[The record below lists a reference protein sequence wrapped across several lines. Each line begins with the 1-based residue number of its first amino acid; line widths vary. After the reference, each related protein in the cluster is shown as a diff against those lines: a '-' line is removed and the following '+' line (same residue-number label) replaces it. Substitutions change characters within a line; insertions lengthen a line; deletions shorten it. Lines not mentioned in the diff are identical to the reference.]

1 MIDVLNHIDDVKKIR
16 KLVIDGMTQ
25 DAIKAC
31 DVSIA
36 HNEKKVED
44 FEKWAEE
51 ESSKEPLPEGV
62 RQYTKASIRLSWRIL
77 AAFLARKVNKNT
89 LFLKLAI
96 SRRLWY
102 SNEY

>member
-1 MIDVLNHIDDVKKIR
+1 MIEVLNHIDDVKKIR

-51 ESSKEPLPEGV
+51 ESNKEPLPEGV
-62 RQYTKASIRLSWRIL
+62 G
-77 AAFLARKVNKNT
+77 
-89 LFLKLAI
+89 
-96 SRRLWY
+96 
-102 SNEY
+102 

>member
-16 KLVIDGMTQ
+16 KMVIEGMTQ

-36 HNEKKVED
+36 HNQQKVDE

-51 ESSKEPLPEGV
+51 ESRKEPLPEGV
-62 RQYTKASIRLSWRIL
+62 R
-77 AAFLARKVNKNT
+77 
-89 LFLKLAI
+89 
-96 SRRLWY
+96 
-102 SNEY
+102 

>member
-1 MIDVLNHIDDVKKIR
+1 MIEVLNHIDDVKKIR

-36 HNEKKVED
+36 HNEKKVKE

-51 ESSKEPLPEGV
+51 ERKKEVLPEGV
-62 RQYTKASIRLSWRIL
+62 G
-77 AAFLARKVNKNT
+77 
-89 LFLKLAI
+89 
-96 SRRLWY
+96 
-102 SNEY
+102 

>member
-1 MIDVLNHIDDVKKIR
+1 MIDILNHIDDTKKIR
-16 KLVIDGMTQ
+16 KLIIEGMTQ

-31 DVSIA
+31 DVSIS

-62 RQYTKASIRLSWRIL
+62 R
-77 AAFLARKVNKNT
+77 
-89 LFLKLAI
+89 
-96 SRRLWY
+96 
-102 SNEY
+102 

>member
-16 KLVIDGMTQ
+16 KLIIDGMTQ

-51 ESSKEPLPEGV
+51 ESNKEPLPEGV
-62 RQYTKASIRLSWRIL
+62 R
-77 AAFLARKVNKNT
+77 
-89 LFLKLAI
+89 
-96 SRRLWY
+96 
-102 SNEY
+102 

>member
-16 KLVIDGMTQ
+16 SMIVGGNYD
-25 DAIKAC
+25 KAVKQC

-51 ESSKEPLPEGV
+51 ESNKEPLPEGV
-62 RQYTKASIRLSWRIL
+62 R
-77 AAFLARKVNKNT
+77 
-89 LFLKLAI
+89 
-96 SRRLWY
+96 
-102 SNEY
+102 

>member
-1 MIDVLNHIDDVKKIR
+1 MIDILNHIDDTKKIR
-16 KLVIDGMTQ
+16 KLIIEGMTQ

-62 RQYTKASIRLSWRIL
+62 R
-77 AAFLARKVNKNT
+77 
-89 LFLKLAI
+89 
-96 SRRLWY
+96 
-102 SNEY
+102 

>member
-1 MIDVLNHIDDVKKIR
+1 MIDILNHIDDTKKIR
-16 KLVIDGMTQ
+16 KLIIECMTQ

-51 ESSKEPLPEGV
+51 ESNKEPLPEGV
-62 RQYTKASIRLSWRIL
+62 R
-77 AAFLARKVNKNT
+77 
-89 LFLKLAI
+89 
-96 SRRLWY
+96 
-102 SNEY
+102 

>member
-1 MIDVLNHIDDVKKIR
+1 MIEVLNHIDDVKKIR

-25 DAIKAC
+25 DAIKVF

-51 ESSKEPLPEGV
+51 ESNKEPLPEGV
-62 RQYTKASIRLSWRIL
+62 R
-77 AAFLARKVNKNT
+77 
-89 LFLKLAI
+89 
-96 SRRLWY
+96 
-102 SNEY
+102 

>member
-36 HNEKKVED
+36 HNEKKVEY

-51 ESSKEPLPEGV
+51 ESNKEPLPEGV
-62 RQYTKASIRLSWRIL
+62 R
-77 AAFLARKVNKNT
+77 
-89 LFLKLAI
+89 
-96 SRRLWY
+96 
-102 SNEY
+102 

>member
-25 DAIKAC
+25 DAIKVC

-44 FEKWAEE
+44 FEKWA
-51 ESSKEPLPEGV
+51 
-62 RQYTKASIRLSWRIL
+62 
-77 AAFLARKVNKNT
+77 
-89 LFLKLAI
+89 
-96 SRRLWY
+96 
-102 SNEY
+102 

>member
-1 MIDVLNHIDDVKKIR
+1 MIEVLNHIDDVKKIR

-36 HNEKKVED
+36 HNEKKVKE

-51 ESSKEPLPEGV
+51 ESKKDVLPEGV
-62 RQYTKASIRLSWRIL
+62 R
-77 AAFLARKVNKNT
+77 
-89 LFLKLAI
+89 
-96 SRRLWY
+96 
-102 SNEY
+102 

>member
-1 MIDVLNHIDDVKKIR
+1 MIEVLNHIDDVKKIR

-36 HNEKKVED
+36 HNEKKVEE

-51 ESSKEPLPEGV
+51 ESEKDVLPEGV
-62 RQYTKASIRLSWRIL
+62 R
-77 AAFLARKVNKNT
+77 
-89 LFLKLAI
+89 
-96 SRRLWY
+96 
-102 SNEY
+102 

>member
-16 KLVIDGMTQ
+16 SMIVCGNYDQAVKQ
-25 DAIKAC
+25 C

-62 RQYTKASIRLSWRIL
+62 L
-77 AAFLARKVNKNT
+77 
-89 LFLKLAI
+89 
-96 SRRLWY
+96 
-102 SNEY
+102 

>member
-1 MIDVLNHIDDVKKIR
+1 MIDILNHIDDTKKIR
-16 KLVIDGMTQ
+16 KLIIEGMTQ

-51 ESSKEPLPEGV
+51 ESNKEPLPDGV
-62 RQYTKASIRLSWRIL
+62 R
-77 AAFLARKVNKNT
+77 
-89 LFLKLAI
+89 
-96 SRRLWY
+96 
-102 SNEY
+102 

>member
-51 ESSKEPLPEGV
+51 ESNKEPLPEGV
-62 RQYTKASIRLSWRIL
+62 R
-77 AAFLARKVNKNT
+77 
-89 LFLKLAI
+89 
-96 SRRLWY
+96 
-102 SNEY
+102 

>member
-36 HNEKKVED
+36 HNEKKVEE

-51 ESSKEPLPEGV
+51 ESEKDVPPEGV
-62 RQYTKASIRLSWRIL
+62 R
-77 AAFLARKVNKNT
+77 
-89 LFLKLAI
+89 
-96 SRRLWY
+96 
-102 SNEY
+102 

>member
-1 MIDVLNHIDDVKKIR
+1 MIEVLNHIDDVKKIR

-36 HNEKKVED
+36 HNEKKVQE

-51 ESSKEPLPEGV
+51 ESRKDPLPEGV
-62 RQYTKASIRLSWRIL
+62 G
-77 AAFLARKVNKNT
+77 
-89 LFLKLAI
+89 
-96 SRRLWY
+96 
-102 SNEY
+102 